1 MNNYWDVGQFFT
13 VSMLANDIPK
23 ATQAAEKLFKL
34 KPPLWYTKTVYLL
47 HSHCE
52 KKCICFAHKCVEK
65 RLFVFGRSSPSGTC
79 DPWCRICT

>member
-34 KPPLWYTKTVYLL
+34 KPPLWYTKTMHFL
-47 HSHCE
+47 HS
-52 KKCICFAHKCVEK
+52 
-65 RLFVFGRSSPSGTC
+65 L
-79 DPWCRICT
+79 W